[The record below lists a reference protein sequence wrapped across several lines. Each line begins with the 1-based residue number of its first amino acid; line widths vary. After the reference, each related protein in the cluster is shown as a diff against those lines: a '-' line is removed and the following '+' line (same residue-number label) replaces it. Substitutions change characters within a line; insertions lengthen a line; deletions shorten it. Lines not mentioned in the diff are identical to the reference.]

1 MTGRVFVYPQGTP
14 RKSIP
19 ASFLIL
25 MMAPGS
31 FFDDARKFGYVRVLV
46 AVDRGALAFWTE
58 LGPEPLEIDA
68 EAFAARFAG
77 KGGKIKALL
86 LDQTILAGCGNIY
99 ADESLYRAG
108 IRPDARRVS
117 GERLKR
123 LHAALREV
131 LLESINACGS
141 SIRDYRTARGDAG
154 AFQNAFRV
162 YGRSGQTCLDC
173 GTALESCRIAGRSTV
188 FCPKCQRA

>member
-1 MTGRVFVYPQGTP
+1 MSV
-14 RKSIP
+14 
-19 ASFLIL
+19 
-25 MMAPGS
+25 
-31 FFDDARKFGYVRVLV
+31 
-46 AVDRGALAFWTE
+46 
-58 LGPEPLEIDA
+58 
-68 EAFAARFAG
+68 
-77 KGGKIKALL
+77 
-86 LDQTILAGCGNIY
+86 
-99 ADESLYRAG
+99 
-108 IRPDARRVS
+108 
-117 GERLKR
+117 ERLKR